1 MELLKDLKGQVKD
14 TVAEIRR
21 LVYALRPPV
30 LDEFGLV
37 SAIREHVA
45 QYTGPNGMQITFDVT
60 EPMPP
65 LPAAV
70 EVAAYRIAL
79 EAFTNIVKH
88 AQASA
93 CQIKIKIENNS
104 LLLEVSDNGK
114 GLSAESTVQALD
126 SPPCVS
132 APLNSAVNVSL
143 KIIHQADDCHTRLP
157 IQ

>member
-1 MELLKDLKGQVKD
+1 MKG
-14 TVAEIRR
+14 TVAEIRQ

-45 QYTGPNGMQITFDVT
+45 PYTGPTGIQVTFDVT

-93 CQIKIKIENNS
+93 CYIKIKTEDNT
-104 LLLEVSDNGK
+104 LQLEVSDNGK
-114 GLSAESTVQALD
+114 GL
-126 SPPCVS
+126 
-132 APLNSAVNVSL
+132 PLNNHAGIGLTSMRERANELGGECMIEINPSGGIFVRA
-143 KIIHQADDCHTRLP
+143 KLP
-157 IQ
+157 LPRA